1 MNNSLHVLSKDYPD
15 PMIILSKLK
24 EIDGVK
30 IMTSEPLQDVTDEA
44 LRAVASYLLAKA
56 KEVGQDW
63 YGLIYGLRDG
73 HELQLQ
79 VHIKEAEE

>member
-1 MNNSLHVLSKDYPD
+1 MSRPLHVLSKDYPE
-15 PMIILSKLK
+15 PMIVLSKLE

-56 KEVGQDW
+56 REVDQDW
-63 YGLIYGLRDG
+63 YGLVYGLVDG

-79 VHIKEAEE
+79 VHVKEAEE

>member
-1 MNNSLHVLSKDYPD
+1 MNRTLHVLSNDYPE
-15 PMIILSKLK
+15 PTIVLSKLE

-56 KEVGQDW
+56 REVDQDW

-73 HELQLQ
+73 KELQLQ
-79 VHIKEAEE
+79 VHVKEAEE

>member
-1 MNNSLHVLSKDYPD
+1 MSRPLHVLSKDYPE
-15 PMIILSKLK
+15 PQIVLSKLE

-56 KEVGQDW
+56 REVDQDW
-63 YGLIYGLRDG
+63 YGLVYGMVDG

>member
-1 MNNSLHVLSKDYPD
+1 MSELHVLSQDFP
-15 PMIILSKLK
+15 P
-24 EIDGVK
+24 K
-30 IMTSEPLQDVTDEA
+30 IVLTKIRQVDNVTLMTSERLQDVTEEA

-56 KEVGQDW
+56 READQDW

>member
-1 MNNSLHVLSKDYPD
+1 MNRTLHVLSKDYPE
-15 PMIILSKLK
+15 PKIVLSKLE

-56 KEVGQDW
+56 REVDQDW

>member
-1 MNNSLHVLSKDYPD
+1 MNRSLHVLSKDYPE
-15 PMIILSKLK
+15 PQIVLSKLE

-56 KEVGQDW
+56 REVNQDW
-63 YGLIYGLRDG
+63 YGLVYGMVDG

-79 VHIKEAEE
+79 VHIKEEEE

>member
-1 MNNSLHVLSKDYPD
+1 MNRPLHVLSKDYPE
-15 PMIILSKLK
+15 PKIVLSKLE

-56 KEVGQDW
+56 REVDQDW

-73 HELQLQ
+73 KELQLQ
-79 VHIKEAEE
+79 VHVKEAEE

>member
-1 MNNSLHVLSKDYPD
+1 MNRSLHVLSKDYPE
-15 PMIILSKLK
+15 PQIVLSKLE

-56 KEVGQDW
+56 RKADQDW
-63 YGLIYGLRDG
+63 YGLVYGLRDG
-73 HELQLQ
+73 KELQLQ
-79 VHIKEAEE
+79 VHIKEAVE